1 MMMATVMP
9 SPKSPNSPNPAEALL
24 SDAVAVPVP
33 KEGIFD
39 KCLRRLKSFVFH
51 GPSTESGKEDK
62 GAVHAA
68 HALSAVDDDAT
79 AAGAADK
86 KDVDV
91 QDKDEA
97 RYAFHAYKERD
108 AFTTPP
114 KRSPRSP
121 RSPLSPR
128 SLPSPPP
135 VRRINA
141 FHSNTMDISPAISPV
156 AISPA
161 SRLALEH
168 IAASVGCDPAAL
180 RHQD

>member
-1 MMMATVMP
+1 MMATVMP
-9 SPKSPNSPNPAEALL
+9 SPKSPNSPNSAEAAEALL

-39 KCLRRLKSFVFH
+39 KCLRRLKSFVFQ
-51 GPSTESGKEDK
+51 GPSTESGEEDK

-68 HALSAVDDDAT
+68 HALSAVDDDAS

-97 RYAFHAYKERD
+97 YAFQAYKERD

-114 KRSPRSP
+114 KRLP

-141 FHSNTMDISPAISPV
+141 FHSNTMDISPDISPV

-168 IAASVGCDPAAL
+168 IAASVGCDPTAL
-180 RHQD
+180 RYQD